1 MEYRI
6 VLQRMEFRA
15 LHGCYELE
23 RKVGN
28 RFTVDLE
35 ITAELGDVAAEDNVE
50 KAVNYLTVYEV
61 VSLQMRITQ
70 RTIERV
76 AMNII
81 EAVYASFRQVRHV
94 KCTVSKLAPP
104 LGGKLERVSVEEA
117 LNHPSWCMGAK
128 VTIDSASL
136 MNKGFEV
143 IEARWLF
150 GLRPEQID
158 VVIHPRSV
166 IHSMVQFGDG
176 AVKAQIGTPDM
187 HLPIQYA
194 LTFPQR
200 LPLQRQLE
208 QPLSPPPTRKPKTNA
223 HSHKLD

>member
-35 ITAELGDVAAEDNVE
+35 ITACLGDAAAEDSVE
-50 KAVNYLTVYEV
+50 QTVNYLTVYEV

-76 AMNII
+76 AI
-81 EAVYASFRQVRHV
+81 YASFRQVRHV

-104 LGGKLERVSVEEA
+104 LGGKLEKVSV
-117 LNHPSWCMGAK
+117 
-128 VTIDSASL
+128 V
-136 MNKGFEV
+136 
-143 IEARWLF
+143 
-150 GLRPEQID
+150 
-158 VVIHPRSV
+158 
-166 IHSMVQFGDG
+166 
-176 AVKAQIGTPDM
+176 
-187 HLPIQYA
+187 
-194 LTFPQR
+194 
-200 LPLQRQLE
+200 LE
-208 QPLSPPPTRKPKTNA
+208 K
-223 HSHKLD
+223 

>member
-35 ITAELGDVAAEDNVE
+35 ITACLGDATAEDSVE
-50 KAVNYLTVYEV
+50 QTVNYLTVYEV

-104 LGGKLERVSVEEA
+104 LGGKLEKVSV
-117 LNHPSWCMGAK
+117 
-128 VTIDSASL
+128 V
-136 MNKGFEV
+136 
-143 IEARWLF
+143 
-150 GLRPEQID
+150 
-158 VVIHPRSV
+158 
-166 IHSMVQFGDG
+166 
-176 AVKAQIGTPDM
+176 
-187 HLPIQYA
+187 
-194 LTFPQR
+194 
-200 LPLQRQLE
+200 LE
-208 QPLSPPPTRKPKTNA
+208 K
-223 HSHKLD
+223 

>member
-28 RFTVDLE
+28 RFTVDVE
-35 ITAELGDVAAEDNVE
+35 ITAELGEVAEEDSVE

-61 VSLQMRITQ
+61 VREQMRVTQ

-81 EAVYASFRQVRHV
+81 DTIYARFPQVRHV

-104 LGGKLERVSVEEA
+104 LGGKLECVSV
-117 LNHPSWCMGAK
+117 
-128 VTIDSASL
+128 V
-136 MNKGFEV
+136 
-143 IEARWLF
+143 
-150 GLRPEQID
+150 
-158 VVIHPRSV
+158 
-166 IHSMVQFGDG
+166 
-176 AVKAQIGTPDM
+176 
-187 HLPIQYA
+187 
-194 LTFPQR
+194 
-200 LPLQRQLE
+200 LE
-208 QPLSPPPTRKPKTNA
+208 K
-223 HSHKLD
+223 

>member
-35 ITAELGDVAAEDNVE
+35 ITACLGDAAAEDSVE
-50 KAVNYLTVYEV
+50 QTVNYLTVYEV

-104 LGGKLERVSVEEA
+104 LGGKLEKVSVVLE
-117 LNHPSWCMGAK
+117 K
-128 VTIDSASL
+128 YKT
-136 MNKGFEV
+136 
-143 IEARWLF
+143 ARTR
-150 GLRPEQID
+150 LRARSFSNRTDICI
-158 VVIHPRSV
+158 IHT
-166 IHSMVQFGDG
+166 
-176 AVKAQIGTPDM
+176 AAQRW
-187 HLPIQYA
+187 A
-194 LTFPQR
+194 A
-200 LPLQRQLE
+200 
-208 QPLSPPPTRKPKTNA
+208 N
-223 HSHKLD
+223 